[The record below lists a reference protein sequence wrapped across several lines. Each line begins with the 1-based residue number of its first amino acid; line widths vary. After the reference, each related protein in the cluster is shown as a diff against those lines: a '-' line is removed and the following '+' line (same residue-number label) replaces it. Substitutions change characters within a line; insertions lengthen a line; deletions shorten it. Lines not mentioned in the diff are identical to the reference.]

1 MFQVVW
7 FLKFCKIIFLS
18 KENRIEVSL
27 FFKFVLKFQSCV
39 YFEAKNII
47 NLKWREIKEFSR
59 GFIGNLIVFMIKIHR
74 RHLKLELWAPFFRE
88 PSDKCRS
95 SLGPFSARFVLREI
109 CPELNKSGSIS
120 TSIYNNF
127 TWSLSFSEPIVYCT
141 RLYRAMA
148 IYWTYFRSRCLWNH
162 VCISAYSLSYQ
173 KMVLVA
179 RKSA

>member
-27 FFKFVLKFQSCV
+27 FFKLVLKFQSYV

-74 RHLKLELWAPFFRE
+74 RQLKLELWAPFLRK

-95 SLGPFSARFVLREI
+95 SLGPFSERFVQNWTKTVQFQKFQPQSATIL
-109 CPELNKSGSIS
+109 PE
-120 TSIYNNF
+120 
-127 TWSLSFSEPIVYCT
+127 VY
-141 RLYRAMA
+141 R
-148 IYWTYFRSRCLWNH
+148 FQS
-162 VCISAYSLSYQ
+162 Q
-173 KMVLVA
+173 
-179 RKSA
+179 